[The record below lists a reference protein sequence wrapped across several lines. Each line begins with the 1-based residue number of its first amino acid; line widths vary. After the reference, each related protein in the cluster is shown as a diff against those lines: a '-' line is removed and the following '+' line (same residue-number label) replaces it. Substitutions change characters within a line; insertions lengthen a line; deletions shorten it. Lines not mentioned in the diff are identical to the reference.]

1 MICILTK
8 RRRASLS
15 AKQDYCDF
23 FKLQIAD
30 EYHKYIPHNTKY
42 YFIWYKM
49 WDERALPSVVRKRRL
64 SLFFQWAFR
73 LQSIYIFVTKV
84 EYTF

>member
-1 MICILTK
+1 MIYILTK
-8 RRRASLS
+8 RRWASLS

-30 EYHKYIPHNTKY
+30 GYHKYIPHNTKY

-49 WDERALPSVVRKRRL
+49 WDERVLHGIVGKWRL
-64 SLFFQWAFR
+64 SLFFNGH
-73 LQSIYIFVTKV
+73 SDYKV
-84 EYTF
+84 FTFFQQK

>member
-1 MICILTK
+1 MIYILTK
-8 RRRASLS
+8 RRWASLS

-42 YFIWYKM
+42 YFI
-49 WDERALPSVVRKRRL
+49 
-64 SLFFQWAFR
+64 
-73 LQSIYIFVTKV
+73 
-84 EYTF
+84 